1 VRVTFKT
8 LHDQGT
14 AGIEGAST
22 RLLNA
27 QRQVSSGRRIDK
39 PSEDPSASATSIVE
53 RSNVAG
59 TEQYQKA
66 SNSVL
71 SRLTVA
77 DTVLTDLI
85 NKLTAAQS
93 QVLAAQGNPKT
104 DSERETAAQA
114 LHGLREAIFED
125 LNTSFRGTYIFGG
138 AAGTVRPYSK
148 NLSGAVDPYAASNRE
163 VQIDIDSDQ
172 AVTVAFDG
180 DWLARGT
187 DTDNVFTVLDQ
198 AETAARN
205 GDSAGLQT
213 VMDALERAFARAT
226 ELQSRVGGGM
236 RAVEDQTVRL
246 TQIRITGQARVAEL
260 ENVDMA
266 DAITRMGEADVA
278 YRAALGAASKVASVS
293 LIAYLR

>member
-1 VRVTFKT
+1 MRVTFKT
-8 LHDQGT
+8 MHDQGS

-39 PSEDPSASATSIVE
+39 PSDDPSASATSVVE
-53 RSNVAG
+53 RSGVAG

-66 SNSVL
+66 ANSVL

-85 NKLTAAQS
+85 DKLTAAQA

-104 DSERETAAQA
+104 DQERETAAQA
-114 LHGLREAIFED
+114 LLGLREAIYED

-138 AAGTVRPYSK
+138 AGGTVRPYSK
-148 NLSGAVDPYAASNRE
+148 NVGGTVDPYAASTRE
-163 VQIDIDSDQ
+163 VLIDVDSDQ
-172 AVTVAFDG
+172 AITVAFDG

-198 AETAARN
+198 AVTAARN

-213 VMDALERAFARAT
+213 SMDALERAFARAT

-236 RAVEDQTVRL
+236 RAVEDQTTRL

-266 DAITRMGEADVA
+266 DAITRMSEADTA

-293 LIAYLR
+293 LIDYLR

>member
-27 QRQVSSGRRIDK
+27 QRQVSSGRRIDR
-39 PSEDPSASATSIVE
+39 PSDDPSASATSVVE
-53 RSNVAG
+53 RSSVAA

-66 SNSVL
+66 ANSVL

-85 NKLTAAQS
+85 DKLTAAQS

-104 DSERETAAQA
+104 DQERETAAQA
-114 LHGLREAIFED
+114 LLGLREAIFED

-138 AAGTVRPYSK
+138 AAGTVRPYAK
-148 NLSGAVDPYAASNRE
+148 NGSGGIDPYAGSTRE

-172 AVTVAFDG
+172 SIAVAFDG
-180 DWLARGT
+180 DALARGSEA
-187 DTDNVFTVLDQ
+187 DNVFTVLDQ
-198 AETAARN
+198 AVTAARN
-205 GDSAGLQT
+205 GDSATLTQT
-213 VMDALERAFARAT
+213 MGALERAFARAT
-226 ELQSRVGGGM
+226 ELQSRVGAGM
-236 RAVEDQTVRL
+236 RAVEDQTTRL

-266 DAITRMGEADVA
+266 DAITRMTEADAA
-278 YRAALGAASKVASVS
+278 YRAALGAASKAASVS
-293 LIAYLR
+293 LIDYLR